1 MEALTACHD
10 APVSYMR
17 KRFYMRKT
25 AYMKKGA
32 PFPMVSAPSGAGD
45 FDPPFRST
53 DKRCVF
59 RYLFVDSTRLS
70 WRGKLTRGAAPAK
83 IVWYLPMFQR
93 LRRPHSKCVKSF
105 VDEVKKVRYELWQ
118 MRIFRGW
125 SVIFLIFRNIT
136 SIPFQR
142 LRSSRRHGSS
152 PSWVALVNQEQ
163 LPSGQLLSTL
173 CFWAASRCNLQR
185 GSSSPGSGSNGRLP

>member
-17 KRFYMRKT
+17 KHFYMRKT

-45 FDPPFRST
+45 FDPPVRST

-70 WRGKLTRGAAPAK
+70 
-83 IVWYLPMFQR
+83 
-93 LRRPHSKCVKSF
+93 
-105 VDEVKKVRYELWQ
+105 
-118 MRIFRGW
+118 
-125 SVIFLIFRNIT
+125 
-136 SIPFQR
+136 
-142 LRSSRRHGSS
+142 
-152 PSWVALVNQEQ
+152 
-163 LPSGQLLSTL
+163 
-173 CFWAASRCNLQR
+173 
-185 GSSSPGSGSNGRLP
+185 